1 MPFRVRHSWH
11 RLLRQMNVI
20 IHLDFVSYVSVILC
34 YPKEIRLNISQLI
47 ATTGSSITTKEIG
60 NEELP
65 QSVFVI

>member
-1 MPFRVRHSWH
+1 
-11 RLLRQMNVI
+11 MNVI